1 MCLGGLARA
10 LRPVPLFAQRRA
22 VTQENRR
29 DALRDV
35 MRPRAIPRVVR
46 MYPVTSDHTNT
57 TPRALTHSLDTF
69 EKEKYVSHS
78 LIAHTMIEI
87 NSPGRRH
94 ESHSCQLV
102 AHLPLL
108 FVPHLS
114 LIHI

>member
-46 MYPVTSDHTNT
+46 VYPVTSNHTNT
-57 TPRALTHSLDTF
+57 TPGSFTQGLDA
-69 EKEKYVSHS
+69 V
-78 LIAHTMIEI
+78 
-87 NSPGRRH
+87 
-94 ESHSCQLV
+94 
-102 AHLPLL
+102 
-108 FVPHLS
+108 
-114 LIHI
+114 